1 MPSPPQPLSQ
11 TVPQVAC
18 APRTSVT
25 WPVRATSRIPCLP
38 SSVSIASTLSPRPVT
53 SSVIVRSVMS
63 TTLARKTLAISMISI
78 RVPGVALTLTRA
90 SSRSTVCI
98 PSMAVARRTS
108 TSLRSCLANCS
119 VRSGGVSTTIVI
131 RETSGSSVGPT
142 ERLWMFTPRRR
153 ISPATR
159 TSTPGWFSTST
170 EIVAVCVSLIE
181 DHLRHRLPRGDH
193 RQAILLRID
202 VHVHDGGTVFRRQ
215 CRAERGLDL
224 LGAVHADAT
233 CTERLG
239 HLREVGVHQDGRG
252 AAVAIEECLPLSD
265 HPERPVFE
273 DEDGQGQAVFD
284 RRGQVLHRHLEAAVA
299 DHRHHLP
306 VGTGELRAH
315 RRREAE
321 PHRAESAGRDER
333 ARPA

>member
-142 ERLWMFTPRRR
+142 DRLWMFTPRRR

-159 TSTPGWFSTST
+159 TRTPGLFSTST
-170 EIVAVCVSLIE
+170 LIVAVCVSVID
-181 DHLRHRLPRGDH
+181 DHLGHGLPRGDH
-193 RQAILLRID
+193 RQAVLLGIAQD
-202 VHVHDGGTVFRRQ
+202 VHHDRAVLDGQRHRERTVHLLGTLHTDPA
-215 CRAERGLDL
+215 RAEGL
-224 LGAVHADAT
+224 GDA
-233 CTERLG
+233 G
-239 HLREVGVHQDGRG
+239 EVGIAEDGRR
-252 AAVAIEECLPLSD
+252 APVVVEEGLPLPD
-265 HPERPVFE
+265 HTERPVV
-273 DEDGQGQAVFD
+273 Q
-284 RRGQVLHRHLEAAVA
+284 
-299 DHRHHLP
+299 
-306 VGTGELRAH
+306 
-315 RRREAE
+315 
-321 PHRAESAGRDER
+321 
-333 ARPA
+333 